1 MDNTKAVDTVIE
13 LKKEVKKMFV
23 GVDAIQ
29 NTRGMLDLIDAVQRL
44 GVAFHFETEIEAI
57 LQKLHNNIVLDDRR
71 CVDQVNGIDGDL
83 YTASLCFRLLRQ
95 QGYNIPCG
103 KSIREKVS
111 SIYNI
116 CLDGHI
122 SFKFL
127 FCI

>member
-1 MDNTKAVDTVIE
+1 MDNTKVDDTIME

-44 GVAFHFETEIEAI
+44 GVSCHFEKEIEATLEKI
-57 LQKLHNNIVLDDRR
+57 HNNIILDEHWD
-71 CVDQVNGIDGDL
+71 DYNNDL
-83 YTASLCFRLLRQ
+83 YTVSLCFRLLRQ